1 MTERP
6 LQWTMAQVAAEFGG
20 HSAQWLRQRLKDH
33 PAWADFPKPDPR
45 TGLYRV
51 SEVVAWSDRAAP
63 AAIRT
68 GRQRP
73 EPRTEAEV
81 TAALAGRQV

>member
-1 MTERP
+1 MNQRP

-20 HSAQWLRQRLKDH
+20 HSAQWLRQRLKND
-33 PAWADFPKPDPR
+33 PAWADFPKPDAR

-51 SEVVAWSDRAAP
+51 SEVVAWSEQTAPVSVRA
-63 AAIRT
+63 

-73 EPRTEAEV
+73 DPRTEAEV